1 MGQIP
6 PHSWPL
12 PPLKADSREALP
24 PPREREMGC
33 ATGRPQWFLRP
44 IPSPLWHPDLLCGHC
59 LGHPCQLPP
68 ALPGPGPSS
77 FPHPAWEMSPLAFS
91 FTQYHPPPKK
101 KGESGQS
108 ALVQAP
114 EDWLAG
120 TLHWQR
126 CPPLLVDG
134 NGIELPRFKGVGTQG
149 CRTISVQLASF
160 FYLASGSLR
169 CSGN

>member
-44 IPSPLWHPDLLCGHC
+44 IPSSLWHPDLLCGHC

-91 FTQYHPPPKK
+91 FTQYHPPPQKK
-101 KGESGQS
+101 RRIRAVSS
-108 ALVQAP
+108 S
-114 EDWLAG
+114 AG
-120 TLHWQR
+120 TRGLACRNSPLAALPSSPSRWQWDR
-126 CPPLLVDG
+126 APKVQRSWHP
-134 NGIELPRFKGVGTQG
+134 GV
-149 CRTISVQLASF
+149 
-160 FYLASGSLR
+160 
-169 CSGN
+169 